1 MCTVTWH
8 ASPAGISMYFN
19 RDEQRAR
26 TLAKPPQRLHR
37 GAVRVLAPHDPA
49 GGGTW
54 IFINSHG
61 LAAGL
66 LNHGAPAIARH
77 PAAPSRGRLLL
88 DLSDA
93 PDVAAFGR
101 RLRAAVRAGP
111 CRPCVL
117 LALDCAGRI
126 ARWSWNGRR
135 LTARALPLCG
145 VITTSSWDGRRVTAT
160 RRRRFRALLAAGPPT
175 AASLTA
181 YHHAGEQPAGPASV
195 RMSRPDARTVSFTRL
210 EIGRKYARLFYAP
223 RQGDGGF
230 GQARGRALR
239 LKPRP

>member
-8 ASPAGISMYFN
+8 ASSAGISMYFN

-26 TLAKPPQRLHR
+26 TPAKPPRLLHR
-37 GAVRVLAPHDPA
+37 GGVRVLAPHDPA

-54 IFINSHG
+54 ICVNSHG

-66 LNHGAPAIARH
+66 LNHGAPVIAHH

-93 PDVAAFGR
+93 PDVATFGC

-117 LALDCAGRI
+117 LALDRAGMI

-160 RRRRFRALLAAGPPT
+160 RRRRFRALLASGPPT
-175 AASLTA
+175 AASFTA

-210 EIGRKYARLFYAP
+210 EIGRKYVRLFYAP